1 MSASKLAWYI
11 TRTVLGAMLIV
22 LGLISTIDLVFSL
35 ADELS
40 STNRF
45 YGSTDA
51 VVYVLRT
58 LPTSVYELLPYV
70 ALGGALI
77 GLGVLASSQE
87 LLVMQAS
94 GIRTW
99 VLVSWVLIPVLG
111 VMLFSLVLGEWIAP
125 TLQQKAQSDRALIQS
140 GGQAIS
146 SGEGEWRKVANEF
159 IHINA
164 IAPGG
169 TEIFGVTIYELDEN
183 RELVR
188 SSFSARGRYVEEAV
202 VPYWLLEDVQET
214 TFTEQRLHAAQLPSY
229 RWNVDMSPSLL
240 SVLLVRPDRQSISG
254 LYQLARYFDAEGL
267 DSGSYYLAFWKKLL
281 QPLATLSLVILA
293 ISFVFGPL
301 REATMG
307 YRVFVA
313 IAIGLAFTI
322 VQRMLGPATVLYG
335 IGPFVAVMIPI
346 TLCAL
351 AGVYLLRR
359 V

>member
-1 MSASKLAWYI
+1 MRMSKLAWYVA
-11 TRTVLGAMLIV
+11 RTVLLAMLVV

-40 STNRF
+40 NTNRF
-45 YGSTDA
+45 YNSMDA
-51 VVYVLRT
+51 IVYVLRT

-77 GLGVLASSQE
+77 GLGILASSQE

-94 GIRTW
+94 GIRTS

-111 VMLFSLVLGEWIAP
+111 VMLFSLVLGEWVAP

-169 TEIFGVTIYELDEN
+169 REIFGVTIYELDDS
-183 RELVR
+183 RELIR
-188 SSFSARGRYVEEAV
+188 SSFSARGEYRDDAAI
-202 VPYWLLEDVQET
+202 PYWLLEDVQET
-214 TFTEQRLHAAQLPSY
+214 VFTEQRLYATHLPSY
-229 RWNVDMSPSLL
+229 RWSVDMSPSLL

-281 QPLATLSLVILA
+281 QPLATLSLVVLA

-307 YRVFVA
+307 HRVFIA
-313 IAIGLAFTI
+313 IAIGLGFTI
-322 VQRMLGPATVLYG
+322 VQRMVGPATVLYG
-335 IGPFVAVMIPI
+335 ITPFVAVLIPI
-346 TLCAL
+346 AVCAL
-351 AGVYLLRR
+351 VGLYLLRR